1 MGFLRPG
8 TRFAATTM
16 IAACTLLPLSACQK
30 AQTRGHAA
38 GADSLRVVLERVEK
52 QREQLHQQNE
62 SLQALTGQ
70 LEEGNRHLQSELQH
84 TRAVLE
90 YVERQFVSLEQG
102 LQSYETKA
110 SAVAALAEARLA
122 YDKLIREDP
131 DAKKRPAVVEALEKL
146 QKSDEM
152 IPKQR
157 YAASVYFAKRALRLL
172 EEHSKGGNVRIVT
185 VNNANMREGPGLD
198 FNVISRMTLGTV
210 LIELEHQSQWYRVET
225 EAGLSGWVHE
235 SVTAL
240 R

>member
-1 MGFLRPG
+1 MGILRPG
-8 TRFAATTM
+8 TRLAVAAAIT
-16 IAACTLLPLSACQK
+16 ACTMLSASACQK
-30 AQTRGHAA
+30 THTRGHAA
-38 GADSLRVVLERVEK
+38 GADSLRRALERVE
-52 QREQLHQQNE
+52 NE
-62 SLQALTGQ
+62 RRALNSQTAALQELTEQ

-110 SAVAALAEARLA
+110 SAVAALAEARLG
-122 YDKLIREDP
+122 YDKVVKDDP
-131 DAKKRPAVVEALEKL
+131 GAAKRPAVAEALEKI

-172 EEHSKGGNVRIVT
+172 EEHGKGGNVRIVT
-185 VNNANMREGPGLD
+185 VNEANMRRGPGLD
-198 FNVISRMTLGTV
+198 YDVVTRVALGTV
-210 LIELEHQSQWYRVET
+210 LIELEHQSPWYRVET
-225 EAGLSGWVHE
+225 ESGMSGWVHE

>member
-1 MGFLRPG
+1 MGILRPAK
-8 TRFAATTM
+8 RFAAGAAV
-16 IAACTLLPLSACQK
+16 AACTLLPLSACEK

-38 GADSLRVVLERVEK
+38 GADSLRTALERVEK
-52 QREQLHQQNE
+52 QRQELRQQNAT
-62 SLQALTGQ
+62 LQELTGQ
-70 LEEGNRHLQSELQH
+70 LEDGNRHLQSELQH

-90 YVERQFVSLEQG
+90 YVERQFISLEQG

-110 SAVAALAEARLA
+110 SAVAALAEARLG

-131 DAKKRPAVVEALEKL
+131 DAAKRPAVAEALEKI

-172 EEHSKGGNVRIVT
+172 EEYNTGGNVRIVT
-185 VNNANMREGPGLD
+185 VNEANMRQGPGLD
-198 FNVISRMTLGTV
+198 FDVVSRVSLGTV
-210 LIELEHQSQWYRVET
+210 LIELEYKSPWYRVET
-225 EAGLSGWVHE
+225 ESGLSGWVHE